1 MVRLLHVVFS
11 LHVVG
16 ELHAVGKLHAA
27 LRAGKM
33 SSGGFLPL
41 GGRAAFILHDDIA
54 VCGWA
59 GWNIRSLLAA
69 GSCMLSLVCMVSC
82 TVLASLTVV

>member
-1 MVRLLHVVFS
+1 MRLLHVVFS

-27 LRAGKM
+27 LQAGKM
-33 SSGGFLPL
+33 SSVFFLPL
-41 GGRAAFILHDDIA
+41 GGRAAFTLRDDVA

-59 GWNIRSLLAA
+59 GRNVRSLLTA
-69 GSCMLSLVCMVSC
+69 GSWMLSLVCMVSC
-82 TVLASLTVV
+82 TVLVSLVVV